1 MALRAAAG
9 CDVSADKRTVLN
21 LEAKM
26 PAKRDDDNRRPRSA
40 RRKPMPVLLLLAGVI
55 GIMFLMWL
63 VVNYSG
69 MLSLPQ

>member
-1 MALRAAAG
+1 
-9 CDVSADKRTVLN
+9 
-21 LEAKM
+21 
-26 PAKRDDDNRRPRSA
+26 
-40 RRKPMPVLLLLAGVI
+40 MPVLLLLAGVI